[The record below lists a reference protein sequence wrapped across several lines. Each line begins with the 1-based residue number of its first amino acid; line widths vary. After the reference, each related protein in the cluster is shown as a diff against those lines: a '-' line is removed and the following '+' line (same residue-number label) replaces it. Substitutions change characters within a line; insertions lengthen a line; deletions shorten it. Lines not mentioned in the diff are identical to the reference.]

1 MSTGFIRL
9 TLACL
14 IAGAI
19 GAGTTLA
26 AQDADQPQERPIRY
40 RITPI
45 VRVAQPY
52 TLAAGDAVR
61 EVRVVF
67 GDATIDGRV
76 EHDVVVTMGSARVG
90 PAAVIEGSLAVI
102 GGSATIAEGAT
113 VGRDLMVIGG
123 TLNAPPAFSPGAY
136 QIIVGSPWLGA
147 VLDDVAPWMTRGLL
161 WGRLIVPGLPWIWAV
176 VGIFFVLYLV
186 LNTVFDRAVGTAAD
200 VIGARPLST
209 FMAGMLML
217 LLAAPVIAL
226 VAATVIGLLLVPFLV
241 CALLVATLIGKVAVA
256 RAIGRTVIRSQ
267 AEGRAS
273 AAMAFAIGFG
283 LLTLAY
289 MVPALGFVTWALATV
304 IGLGAATITFRGML
318 RRERPVPPAAP
329 APVGAVAPTAALVE
343 TPPYAA
349 PLAAAPAQM
358 NVSAAPAESRV
369 AAAPVYTSGLAQ
381 YPRATFLDRVAA
393 FALDAILI
401 AIAGAAMD
409 LERYD
414 GLYPLALLAYH
425 IAFWAW
431 KGTTLGGVICS
442 IRVIRTHG
450 AELRPA
456 DAVIRG
462 LASVFSLVALGI
474 GCLWMLQDSESQMWH
489 DKIAG
494 TLVVKV
500 PRELALP

>member
-1 MSTGFIRL
+1 MSTRFMRL

-14 IAGAI
+14 FAAAL
-19 GAGTTLA
+19 GAGTPLA
-26 AQDADQPQERPIRY
+26 AQDAGQPAERPIRY

-45 VRVAQPY
+45 VLVAQPY

-241 CALLVATLIGKVAVA
+241 
-256 RAIGRTVIRSQ
+256 
-267 AEGRAS
+267 
-273 AAMAFAIGFG
+273 
-283 LLTLAY
+283 
-289 MVPALGFVTWALATV
+289 
-304 IGLGAATITFRGML
+304 
-318 RRERPVPPAAP
+318 
-329 APVGAVAPTAALVE
+329 
-343 TPPYAA
+343 
-349 PLAAAPAQM
+349 
-358 NVSAAPAESRV
+358 
-369 AAAPVYTSGLAQ
+369 
-381 YPRATFLDRVAA
+381 
-393 FALDAILI
+393 
-401 AIAGAAMD
+401 
-409 LERYD
+409 
-414 GLYPLALLAYH
+414 
-425 IAFWAW
+425 
-431 KGTTLGGVICS
+431 
-442 IRVIRTHG
+442 
-450 AELRPA
+450 
-456 DAVIRG
+456 
-462 LASVFSLVALGI
+462 
-474 GCLWMLQDSESQMWH
+474 
-489 DKIAG
+489 
-494 TLVVKV
+494 
-500 PRELALP
+500 

>member
-1 MSTGFIRL
+1 MSTRSLRL

-14 IAGAI
+14 IAGVL
-19 GAGTTLA
+19 GAGAPLA
-26 AQDADQPQERPIRY
+26 AQDAEQPQDRPIRY
-40 RITPI
+40 RVTPI

-102 GGSATIAEGAT
+102 GGSATVAEGAV

-123 TLNAPPAFSPGAY
+123 TLNAPSAFSPGAY
-136 QIIVGSPWLGA
+136 QIIIGSPWLGA
-147 VLDDVAPWMTRGLL
+147 MLDDVAPWMTRGLL
-161 WGRLIVPGLPWIWAV
+161 WGRLIVPGLTWIWAV
-176 VGIFFVLYLV
+176 VGIFFLVYLV
-186 LNTVFDRAVGTAAD
+186 LNTVFDRAVGAAAD
-200 VIGARPLST
+200 VIGTRPLST
-209 FMAGMLML
+209 FMAGMLVL

-241 CALLVATLIGKVAVA
+241 CALLVAALIGKVAVA
-256 RAIGRTVIRSQ
+256 RAIGRTVTRSQ
-267 AEGRAS
+267 ADEGRAA
-273 AAMAFAIGFG
+273 AAMAFVIGFG

-289 MVPALGFVTWALATV
+289 MVPVIGFVTWALATV

-318 RRERPVPPAAP
+318 RRERPAPPPAP
-329 APVGAVAPTAALVE
+329 APPRAPIE
-343 TPPYAA
+343 TPYAA
-349 PLAAAPAQM
+349 AVAAAPASA
-358 NVSAAPAESRV
+358 NINAAPAEMGA

-442 IRVIRTHG
+442 IRVVRTHG

-456 DAVIRG
+456 DAVVRG

-474 GCLWMLQDSESQMWH
+474 GCLWMLQDPESQMWH

-500 PRELALP
+500 PREMALP

>member
-19 GAGTTLA
+19 GAGTPLA
-26 AQDADQPQERPIRY
+26 AQDADQPQDRPIRY
-40 RITPI
+40 RVTPI

-67 GDATIDGRV
+67 GDVTIDGRV

-147 VLDDVAPWMTRGLL
+147 MLDDVAPWMTRGLL
-161 WGRLIVPGLPWIWAV
+161 WGRLIVPGLTWIWAV
-176 VGIFFVLYLV
+176 VGIFFLLYLV
-186 LNTVFDRAVGTAAD
+186 LNTVFDRAVGAAAD
-200 VIGARPLST
+200 VIGTRPLST
-209 FMAGMLML
+209 FMAGMLVL

-241 CALLVATLIGKVAVA
+241 CALLVAALIGKVAVA
-256 RAIGRTVIRSQ
+256 RAIGRTVIRSD
-267 AEGRAS
+267 ADEGRAS
-273 AAMAFAIGFG
+273 AAIAFAVGFG

-289 MVPALGFVTWALATV
+289 MVPVIGFVTWALATV

-329 APVGAVAPTAALVE
+329 APPAAPLTPAAPVE
-343 TPPYAA
+343 TPH
-349 PLAAAPAQM
+349 AAA
-358 NVSAAPAESRV
+358 V

-456 DAVIRG
+456 DAVVRG

-474 GCLWMLQDSESQMWH
+474 GCLWMLQDAESQMWH

-500 PRELALP
+500 PREMALP